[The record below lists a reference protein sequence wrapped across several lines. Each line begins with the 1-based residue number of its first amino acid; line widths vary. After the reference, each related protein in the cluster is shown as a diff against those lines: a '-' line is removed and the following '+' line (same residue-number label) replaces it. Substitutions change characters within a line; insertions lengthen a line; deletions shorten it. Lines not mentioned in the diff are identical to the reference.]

1 VVIVA
6 NTVAGLW
13 VLAAS
18 RWPRLDHRSMWWF
31 VVGAQASIFVEV
43 AIGAAL
49 LSGSDEPRRNF
60 HIFYGFLALVAVA
73 ILYSYRAQLR
83 DRVHLLYGLG
93 GLFVTGLL
101 VRAATLRR

>member
-1 VVIVA
+1 MVVAA
-6 NTVAGLW
+6 NAVAGLW

-18 RWPRLDHRSMWWF
+18 RWPAFDRRQMWWF

-43 AIGAAL
+43 GIGAVL
-49 LSGSDEPRRNF
+49 VSGNDEPRRSF
-60 HIFYGFLALVAVA
+60 HIFYGFLALVTVA
-73 ILYSYRAQLR
+73 ILYSYRSQLK

-93 GLFVTGLL
+93 GLFVAGLL